1 MLGKLNSN
9 EQTNSIVHPR
19 YGCAIGAA
27 YTVSAIPRGIPLVH
41 CGPGCADKQ
50 YFMLSYNN
58 GYQGGGYSGGSVIP
72 SVNAGESEVVF
83 GGVKKLE
90 DLIKSSFKIMD
101 GDLFV
106 VLSGCIG
113 ELVGDDVGSVVKKYQ
128 KKGYPI
134 VFAETGGFKGN
145 NLIGHEIVTEAII
158 DQFVGEYNGEKENGL
173 INLWTEV
180 PYFNTYWRGDFI
192 EIKRIL
198 EGAGFKVNILFGS
211 ESKGVEEWK
220 NIPKAQFNLV
230 ISPWV
235 GLKTAEHLKE
245 KYNQP
250 YLHIPVIPIGAE
262 ETTQFIRKVVEFS
275 GINKEVSEKFIEI
288 EENRYYYFL
297 DHFSDFFSE
306 FWFGLPSKYAVIGD
320 SSYNIAL
327 NKFLVNQLGLI
338 PVKQIITDNPP
349 EKYRKTIREE
359 YKRLASDVSTD
370 VEFIEDGYIIEKKLR
385 ESDFG
390 SSIPIIFSSAWERD
404 IIKELKGIIIETSC
418 PSSFEVVL
426 NRSYI
431 GYTGALTLLEKIYTT
446 SISFGS

>member
-9 EQTNSIVHPR
+9 NQTNSIVHPR

-41 CGPGCADKQ
+41 CGPGCVDKQ

-72 SVNAGESEVVF
+72 SVNAGESEVIF
-83 GGVKKLE
+83 GGAKKLD
-90 DLIKSSFKIMD
+90 DLIRSSFKIMD

-145 NLIGHEIVTEAII
+145 NLIGHEIVIQSII
-158 DQFVGEYNGEKENGL
+158 DQFVGEYDGEKENGL
-173 INLWTEV
+173 INVWTEV

-198 EGAGFKVNILFGS
+198 EGCGFKVNMLFGS
-211 ESKGVEEWK
+211 ESKGITEWK
-220 NIPKAQFNLV
+220 TIPKAQFNLV

-235 GLKTAEHLKE
+235 GVKTAEYLKN

-250 YLHIPVIPIGAE
+250 YLHIPIIPIGAE
-262 ETTQFIRKVVEFS
+262 ETTKFLRKVVEFS
-275 GINKEVSEKFIEI
+275 GINKDISEKFISE

-320 SSYNIAL
+320 SAYNIAI
-327 NKFLVNQLGLI
+327 NKFLVNQIGLI

-349 EKYRKTIREE
+349 DKYRNSIQNE
-359 YKRLASDVSTD
+359 YGQLASDVSTN
-370 VEFIEDGYIIEKKLR
+370 VEFIEDGYIIEKELR
-385 ESDFG
+385 ESEFG
-390 SSIPIIFSSAWERD
+390 SSRPIIFASAWEKD
-404 IIKELKGIIIETSC
+404 IVEELKGIIIETSC
-418 PSSFEVVL
+418 PSASEVVI
-426 NRSYI
+426 NRTYV
-431 GYTGALTLLEKIYTT
+431 GYTGGLTLLEKIYTT
-446 SISFGS
+446 SIDNAI